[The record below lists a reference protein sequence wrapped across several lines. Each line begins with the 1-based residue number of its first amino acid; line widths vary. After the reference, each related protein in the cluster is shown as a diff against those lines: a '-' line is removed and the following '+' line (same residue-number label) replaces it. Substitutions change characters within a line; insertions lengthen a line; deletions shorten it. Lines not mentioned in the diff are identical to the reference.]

1 MKRERKGARC
11 EAPCSAVWPQVV
23 FTNGRLKSQGRSC
36 RRRTG
41 PRRPLEGS
49 SSTFTE
55 RERRGQSAFRNLL
68 RARLSPPPSSPVRR
82 ARSSSGCS
90 LFMIEHFLG
99 YTFLQLNTVPE
110 LFTTCLSL
118 SADQTYAPNQ
128 TLSVETAN
136 ISPRDSEYKTCA

>member
-1 MKRERKGARC
+1 MRGTLFRGL
-11 EAPCSAVWPQVV
+11 APSGVYEWSPQV
-23 FTNGRLKSQGRSC
+23 SRSLLPTPH
-36 RRRTG
+36 RPST
-41 PRRPLEGS
+41 PLEGS

-82 ARSSSGCS
+82 ARPPSGCS

-110 LFTTCLSL
+110 LFTTRLSL